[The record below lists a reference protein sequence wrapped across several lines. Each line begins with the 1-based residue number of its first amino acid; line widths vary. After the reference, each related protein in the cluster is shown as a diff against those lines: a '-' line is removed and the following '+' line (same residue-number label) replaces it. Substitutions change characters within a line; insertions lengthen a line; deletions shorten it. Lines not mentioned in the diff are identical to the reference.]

1 MTVFATDNGIRFSSV
16 IKHEYEPAT
25 AFCRDVVT
33 VNDVA
38 QTMKVGTVL
47 GKVTATGKYKKL
59 EATAADGSQN
69 AAAIFLGDTL
79 GNSVD
84 LAVAATT
91 DTKVLVLTRGPA
103 FVSKSALVF
112 GASVD
117 TQGELDA
124 AYAQLTALGMI
135 PVEAV

>member
-1 MTVFATDNGIRFSSV
+1 MTVFATDSTRFSAV
-16 IKHEYEPAT
+16 VKHEYEPAT

-38 QTMKVGTVL
+38 QTMKIGTVL

-69 AAAIFLGDTL
+69 AAAIYIGDTL
-79 GNSVD
+79 GNSND
-84 LAVAATT
+84 LVVAATT

-103 FVSKSALVF
+103 MVSKAGLTF

-124 AYAQLTALGMI
+124 AYAQLVAIGIL